1 MLKGVSIAGT
11 VSAMGL
17 LLLSVTPVVAQSTSQ
32 GVPATFGG
40 NPAYA
45 PQVPPDVQVPVIQ
58 SPPIVQAG
66 APVVSAE
73 SCISCQHPS
82 AAASCG
88 TCEAQ
93 PAGKQCGVDCAK

>member
-45 PQVPPDVQVPVIQ
+45 PQVPGCSGPSYSVPPDRSSW
-58 SPPIVQAG
+58 SPSG
-66 APVVSAE
+66 FS
-73 SCISCQHPS
+73 
-82 AAASCG
+82 
-88 TCEAQ
+88 
-93 PAGKQCGVDCAK
+93 